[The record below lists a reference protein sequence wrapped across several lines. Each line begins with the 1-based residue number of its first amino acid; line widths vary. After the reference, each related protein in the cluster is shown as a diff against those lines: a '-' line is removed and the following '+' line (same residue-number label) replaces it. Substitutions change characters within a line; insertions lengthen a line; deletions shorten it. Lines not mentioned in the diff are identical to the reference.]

1 MHDETTWTPDG
12 EPAAV
17 AAFESPEARYHDLG
31 LIARGGM
38 GEVRRVWDHKLRVP
52 VAMKVLGWEL
62 LESAAARA
70 RFLGEIAT
78 TARLQHPGVVSVMD
92 RGELLD
98 GRLWFTMTLVDGK
111 TLGEMITGPAVGPD
125 VVHRLV
131 TLVRSICDAVG
142 YAHSRGVLHRDLK
155 PANLMVGRFGEVRV
169 MDWGL
174 ARWIGAPEL
183 PPFAGA
189 PVWENEGVTLGG
201 AVLGT
206 PAFMSPEQARGQHD
220 QVGPASDVYGLG
232 AVLHS
237 VLCGRGPLEG
247 DPKLIWRR
255 LVSDPPR
262 WPEAIERAELPPELR
277 HICGRALM
285 PDPIHRY
292 PDAGAMAEALSLWL
306 DGSLRRAEALAQTR
320 RAEAQRPGI
329 LKLQREAEALRA
341 HAASLLES
349 LSAEAPVESKL
360 PIWEMQDR
368 AAALESEVTLR
379 EVAWHQDLR
388 AALNRDPE
396 LPEAHALLADH
407 YRDELERA
415 DRQLDPLATQ
425 RAELLLASHD
435 RGRHAAYLKGDG
447 ALSIRTSRPA
457 VAWLHRFVEQGRR
470 LVPEPERRL
479 GVTPLREVTVP
490 RGSWLVTL
498 EADGVTVR
506 YPVLMERAGRWDGVP
521 PEGGEPALIV
531 IPEPGELRD
540 DQVYIPPGY
549 CIVGGDPFAAD
560 SLPRQRVWVDG
571 FVLGRFPVT
580 LGEYAAFLEAL
591 IAAGDEAGVES
602 CWPWVSI
609 KDQYLV
615 RSGDRVV
622 LGRPGEVNHP
632 VTAISWDAAAR
643 AAAWMGGH
651 LPNELEIEKAGRG
664 VDGRYTPW
672 GRELEPRWS
681 RVLGSVP
688 SPPGLLSVGEFE
700 ADESPYGVRDLA
712 GNARTWCRNWWSVR
726 GPIQDGRVVDS
737 PDAGTHRAVRGGFF
751 GSPPMTQRL
760 ATRFGNT
767 PERHFLTMGLR
778 VVWPVPQPRVLEE

>member
-1 MHDETTWTPDG
+1 MHDETTWSPDG
-12 EPAAV
+12 GQA
-17 AAFESPEARYHDLG
+17 ESAPVSSAEERYHDLG

-38 GEVRRVWDHKLRVP
+38 GEVRRVWDQKLRVP

-62 LESAAARA
+62 LDSTAARA

-92 RGELLD
+92 RGQLHD
-98 GRLWFTMTLVDGK
+98 GRLWFTMTLVEGK
-111 TLGEMITGPAVGPD
+111 TLGEMITGPAVGPE
-125 VVHRLV
+125 VIHRLV
-131 TLVRSICDAVG
+131 TIVRSICDAVG

-174 ARWIGAPEL
+174 ARWIGTPDA
-183 PPFAGA
+183 PPFSGA
-189 PVWENEGVTLGG
+189 PVWEDAEITLGG

-220 QVGPASDVYGLG
+220 LVGTASDVYALG
-232 AVLHS
+232 GVLHS
-237 VLCGRGPLEG
+237 VLCGRAPLEG
-247 DPKLIWRR
+247 DPRQVWRR
-255 LVSDPPR
+255 LVTDPPR
-262 WPEAIERAELPPELR
+262 WPEAIERPEIPAELR
-277 HICGRALM
+277 QICGRALM

-292 PDAGAMAEALSLWL
+292 PNAGALGEALSLWL
-306 DGSLRRAEALAQTR
+306 DGSLRRAEALALTR
-320 RAEAQRPGI
+320 RAEAMRPAI
-329 LKLQREAEALRA
+329 VTLKRESEALRA
-341 HAASLLES
+341 RASSLLES
-349 LSAEAPVESKL
+349 LAADEPVESKL

-435 RGRHAAYLKGDG
+435 RGRYAAYLRGDG
-447 ALSIRTSRPA
+447 VLTLRTSRPA
-457 VAWLHRFVEQGRR
+457 IAWLHRFVERGRR
-470 LVPEPERRL
+470 MVTEPERLL
-479 GVTPLREVTVP
+479 GVTPLVEVSVP

-498 EADGVTVR
+498 EADGVVVR

-521 PEGGEPALIV
+521 PEGGEPALIMV
-531 IPEPGELRD
+531 PTPGQLRD

-571 FVLGRFPVT
+571 FVIGRFPVT
-580 LGEYAAFLEAL
+580 LGEYAKFLEAL
-591 IAAGDEAGVES
+591 IVEGDEAAVEA
-602 CWPWVSI
+602 CWPWYTR
-609 KDQYLV
+609 KDQFLV
-615 RSGDRVV
+615 RDGARV
-622 LGRPGEVNHP
+622 LLCRPDDARVP
-632 VTAISWDAAAR
+632 VTSVSWAAAAK
-643 AAAWMGGH
+643 AAEWFGGR

-681 RVLGSVP
+681 RVLGSLP
-688 SPPGLLSVGEFE
+688 TPPRMLPVGAFP

-712 GNARTWCRNWWSVR
+712 GNARIWCRNWWSVR
-726 GPIQDGRVVDS
+726 GPIRDGRVVDT
-737 PDAGTHRAVRGGFF
+737 PDTGTHRAARGGFY

-767 PERHFLTMGLR
+767 PDRRIDATGLR
-778 VVWPVPQPRVLEE
+778 VVWPSPQPMVLE

>member
-1 MHDETTWTPDG
+1 MHDETTWSPDA
-12 EPAAV
+12 EPNVVAV
-17 AAFESPEARYHDLG
+17 ANASETRYHDLG

-38 GEVRRVWDHKLRVP
+38 GEVRRVWDLKLRVP

-98 GRLWFTMTLVDGK
+98 GRLWFTMTLVEGE
-111 TLGEMITGPAVGPD
+111 TLGEMITGPAAGPE
-125 VVHRLV
+125 VIHRLV
-131 TLVRSICDAVG
+131 TLVRSVCDAVG

-174 ARWIGAPEL
+174 ARWVGEPDV
-183 PPFAGA
+183 PPYAGA
-189 PVWENEGVTLGG
+189 PVWEDAEITLGG

-220 QVGPASDVYGLG
+220 QVGPASDVYALG
-232 AVLHS
+232 GVLHS
-237 VLCGRGPLEG
+237 VLCGKPPLEG
-247 DPKLIWRR
+247 DPRRIWRR
-255 LVSDPPR
+255 LTSDPPR
-262 WPEAIERAELPPELR
+262 WPEAIERAEIPSELR
-277 HICGRALM
+277 QICGRALM
-285 PDPIHRY
+285 PEPIHRY
-292 PDAGAMAEALSLWL
+292 ADAGAMGEALSRWL

-320 RAEAQRPGI
+320 RAEALRPGI
-329 LKLQREAEALRA
+329 VTLQREAEALRA
-341 HAASLLES
+341 HAASLLDT
-349 LSAEAPVESKL
+349 LSPDAPIESKL

-447 ALSIRTSRPA
+447 SLTLRTSRPA
-457 VAWLHRFVEQGRR
+457 VAWLHRFVERGRR
-470 LVPEPERRL
+470 LVADPERLL
-479 GVTPLREVTVP
+479 GVTPLRDVPVP

-498 EADGVTVR
+498 EADGVVVR

-531 IPEPGELRD
+531 IPAPGQLRD

-571 FVLGRFPVT
+571 FVVGRLPVT
-580 LGEYAAFLEAL
+580 LGEYAGFLEAL
-591 IAAGDEAGVES
+591 IAAGDEAGAEA
-602 CWPWVSI
+602 CWPLTRHDDEGLRRV
-609 KDQYLV
+609 
-615 RSGDRVV
+615 GDVV
-622 LGRPGEVNHP
+622 CVTDGVDPRIPA
-632 VTAISWDAAAR
+632 TAISFVAASR
-643 AAAWMGGH
+643 AAAWLGGR
-651 LPNELEIEKAGRG
+651 LPNELELEKAGRG
-664 VDGRYTPW
+664 ADGRYTPW

-681 RVLGSVP
+681 RVLGSLPVP
-688 SPPGLLSVGEFE
+688 PCLLPVGAFE

-712 GNARTWCRNWWSVR
+712 GNSRSWCRNWWSIR
-726 GPIQDGRVVDS
+726 GPIHAGRVVDT
-737 PDAGTHRAVRGGFF
+737 PETGTHRAARGGFF

-760 ATRFGNT
+760 ATRFGNPPDRRVDAT
-767 PERHFLTMGLR
+767 GLR
-778 VVWPVPQPRVLEE
+778 VVWTVPQPRVLEE